1 MCKWHNIVC
10 IIQDSK
16 PNQNMSGFHHFQ
28 ITTSILIRILKSP
41 IVLVPFSPS
50 LEGRSIPLYFHSSRQ
65 WPYATPVRRQINRI
79 AVGRRQFLNLTL
91 ESWCTSEIW
100 ESHNFLK
107 HGSHSCLT
115 GCNAGTLVGSPAIV
129 DITINWTVEFDF
141 SRVRE
146 GNWVHGGLNHI
157 YEDTVV
163 GGDFDGCASIVN
175 CDIGCRIAKE
185 TGSGAHAASF
195 EETEEVS

>member
-129 DITINWTVEFDF
+129 DITINWTLTIFTRTRWWAGILTGVPA
-141 SRVRE
+141 S
-146 GNWVHGGLNHI
+146 
-157 YEDTVV
+157 
-163 GGDFDGCASIVN
+163 SIV
-175 CDIGCRIAKE
+175 
-185 TGSGAHAASF
+185 TSVVASRKRPAVARMRPPSRKLKRLVNF
-195 EETEEVS
+195 PWEYIERYLTI